1 MDKRKGDVTQT
12 TAAVYREKIVEMV
25 EKVENLD
32 YLEFP
37 FGELSGEAV
46 GTLFR
51 KVSMEKMGYSY
62 DKKFM
67 GNLL

>member
-1 MDKRKGDVTQT
+1 MDKRKGDVIQT

-25 EKVENLD
+25 EKVENID
-32 YLEFP
+32 YLEFH